1 MKAMGASLSV
11 SQGGGRWTTIF
22 NSPFQAIS

>member
-11 SQGGGRWTTIF
+11 SQGGGHWTTIF

>member
-1 MKAMGASLSV
+1 MKAMGGGLNV